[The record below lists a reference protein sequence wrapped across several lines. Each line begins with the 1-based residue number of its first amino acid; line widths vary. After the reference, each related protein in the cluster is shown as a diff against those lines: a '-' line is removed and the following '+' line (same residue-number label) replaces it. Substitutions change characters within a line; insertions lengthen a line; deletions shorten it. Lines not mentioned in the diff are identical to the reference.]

1 MDNEPSAGA
10 AKPKETTNERGGT
23 PLPSSKVVNEP
34 VPSGSGP
41 SRPVAPS
48 QRATAATAKSVQ
60 TPSKLVQ
67 GPNRDME
74 VDVVAEDEGQE
85 EEGQRNRPERDPLS
99 EEIVMQLEKGLQRW
113 SGFGEEGWMGDVTTV
128 SGYFLSKCVA
138 KSVFSGTN
146 H

>member
-1 MDNEPSAGA
+1 
-10 AKPKETTNERGGT
+10 
-23 PLPSSKVVNEP
+23 
-34 VPSGSGP
+34 
-41 SRPVAPS
+41 
-48 QRATAATAKSVQ
+48 
-60 TPSKLVQ
+60 
-67 GPNRDME
+67 ME

-128 SGYFLSKCVA
+128 SWYFLSKCVA
-138 KSVFSGTN
+138 KFVFSGTN